1 MARDYIMN
9 REYLQDNEQID
20 FDFEQNEKDF
30 IVDEI
35 PHTEFKGSGN
45 FLIILVKKVEVTT
58 WDMIA
63 EFAKFLN
70 IPAEKIGYA
79 GLKDKHATTTQ
90 YISVEAKY
98 EKAVRKFRNKQIKIL
113 KTVRHNFSIRMGDL
127 AGNRFK
133 INLFDVDQIEAGRI
147 EKLAH
152 KSAKSGLPN
161 YFGYQRFGRD
171 GDSIEQA
178 KEMIAGDLHIE
189 DSKLKKFLISI
200 YQSQFFN
207 EWLRERVLFSRENNN
222 GKYKLLNGDIY
233 MTPEGKI
240 FTPKSAPQKDFE
252 DAKVMPTGLLCGRG
266 VYRARDEARKIEEKY
281 DDGFL
286 YEKGLRRPAIIF
298 PKDVVCKYNKDFHKF
313 SLEFSLPKGSYATVF
328 LENVANRNLKAKK
341 IKKIVK
347 KDTKSKKYEK

>member
-1 MARDYIMN
+1 MSRDYELN
-9 REYLQDNEQID
+9 REYLQNGDVID

-35 PHTEFKGSGN
+35 PHVEYKGKGN
-45 FLIILVKKVEVTT
+45 FLIMLVKKVEMTT

-63 EFAKFLN
+63 EFAKHLN

-98 EKAVRKFRNKQIKIL
+98 ENAMKKFKHKQIKIIYR
-113 KTVRHNFSIRMGDL
+113 TRHNHSIRMGDL

-133 INLFDVDQIEAGRI
+133 INLYGVEPIEAGRI
-147 EKLAH
+147 EKLAT

-178 KEMIAGDLHIE
+178 KDMIAGDIHIE
-189 DSKLKKFLISI
+189 DAKVKKFLISI

-207 EWLRERVLFSRENNN
+207 EWLKERVLFSRENNN
-222 GKYKLLNGDIY
+222 GVYKLLEGDIY
-233 MTPEGKI
+233 QTTEGKI
-240 FTPKSAPQKDFE
+240 FTPKNIPTQDFA
-252 DAKVMPTGLLCGRG
+252 DAKIMPTGLLCGRG
-266 VYRARDEARKIEEKY
+266 VYRARGDARKIEEKY

-298 PKDVVCKYNKDFHKF
+298 PKDVVCKYDKNFAKF
-313 SLEFSLPKGSYATVF
+313 TLEFTLQKGSYATVF

-341 IKKIVK
+341 IKKK
-347 KDTKSKKYEK
+347 PQK